1 MSIELIGIQKKYVM
15 GGETLNVLRGVD
27 LKLQDG
33 EFVAL
38 MGPSGSG
45 KSTLMN
51 IIGLLDWPSKGQYR
65 LEGQDASG
73 LNTVQRARLRNRH
86 IGYIYQNFNL
96 IPRMSVLENVMTP
109 LMYRGMAPRE
119 RRERALNVLERVG
132 MTERTRHMP
141 SQLSGGQQ
149 QRVAVARA
157 LVGGAGVLLADE
169 PTGNLDTRTGL
180 QIMAMFEQLHA
191 DGKTVLLVTH
201 DLEIARHAAR
211 TIIIRDGRIRADTA
225 VPKQR
230 RALEELANLPLED
243 LDEPIDGELV
253 S

>member
-27 LKLQDG
+27 LHLQDG

-65 LEGQDASG
+65 LEGQDASS
-73 LNTVQRARLRNRH
+73 LSTVQRARLRNRH
-86 IGYIYQNFNL
+86 IGYVYQNFNL

-109 LMYRGMAPRE
+109 LMYRGMVPRE

-211 TIIIRDGRIRADTA
+211 IINIRDGRVRADTT
-225 VPKQR
+225 VPMQR
-230 RALEELANLPLED
+230 RALEELAHLPVED
-243 LDEPIDGELV
+243 LDEELV